1 MRDRAR
7 AGGPRGAGEWR
18 GVAFGGGVQGAGEN
32 PAPDPIVY
40 LDGGPGGNSLET
52 IGLAFDSLIDPYLDE
67 RDFVLFDQRGAGSTR
82 RWTARA
88 GRG

>member
-1 MRDRAR
+1 MAR
-7 AGGPRGAGEWR
+7 CRFRWRCSRRGGESRRLTRLCTWMA
-18 GVAFGGGVQGAGEN
+18 
-32 PAPDPIVY
+32 APV
-40 LDGGPGGNSLET
+40 GNSLET

-67 RDFVLFDQRGAGSTR
+67 RDFVLFDQRGAGFSTR